1 MADGRDDA
9 PAFSFRKA
17 FLWTEIFRCFQVAL
31 DPRKLLV
38 AAAGIL
44 VMSFGWYVLSA
55 IFWSPRPTFKN
66 DEYQAIAKE
75 KLGAKKIDATGKEV
89 DVTADDLTIEAR
101 RIYDRD
107 LEQWQTLDELAGP
120 GGRLR
125 SMPWNEYR
133 GPNPYLLMT
142 SLFSGDPVERSSSLS
157 EFLTATIPVLIE
169 PLVKL
174 ILPVI
179 KFVDASTSFWTRVYL
194 LLCLVWSFATWAFA
208 GGVITRIAAIQL
220 AGKDRVTLQ
229 EAVKFVAN
237 RYVSYLLSPIVPVG
251 IIAFIVVGLAVY
263 GLIALIPGVGD
274 LVLYGLLFP
283 LIILGGLVMAILFV
297 GLIGYPLMYATI
309 SVEGSDTFDALSRS
323 YNYVFQSPWN
333 YLWYSFIAVLYG
345 AAVTLFVVFLASL
358 TVYLAKWSICQAPWS
373 ESSGR
378 KPDYL
383 FVYAPESFGWR
394 ELFLKGS
401 PLEYKIRREV
411 PMAAKLPVDPVASTE
426 VSRPRLVVVERDPAA
441 AEQYRRS
448 LWGIEKV
455 GAAMV
460 TFWLTLIFLLMLGF
474 SYSYFWSAST
484 MIYLLMRKK
493 VDETELDEVYI
504 EEDLPE
510 PPAPPMSKPTDAPV
524 SPGATSLPTVPAPTA
539 SVPPATLPF
548 SSTPPTPAPDPA
560 IPPAGETKPL
570 PLAGDPVP
578 SPTAEPA
585 ATSSPVISTPP
596 VTEPAKSEAEKKE
609 PEKKDEPA
617 KE

>member
-44 VMSFGWYVLSA
+44 VMSFGWYLLSA
-55 IFWSPRPTFKN
+55 MFWYPKPVFKN
-66 DEYQAIAKE
+66 DEYQALAKE
-75 KLGAKKIDATGKEV
+75 KLGAKKIDAAGKEV
-89 DVTADDLTIEAR
+89 DVSTADLETEAKR
-101 RIYDRD
+101 FYDRD
-107 LEQWQTLDELAGP
+107 LEQWQTLDELAGKDT
-120 GGRLR
+120 GRLR

-133 GPNPYLLMT
+133 GPNPYLLIT
-142 SLFSGDPVERSSSLS
+142 NLFSGNAAERSLS
-157 EFLTATIPVLIE
+157 IAEFFSATVPVLIE
-169 PLVKL
+169 PLIKL
-174 ILPVI
+174 ILPVV
-179 KFVDASTSFWTRVYL
+179 KFVDASTSFQTRIYL
-194 LLCLVWSFATWAFA
+194 LLCLVWSLATWAFF

-229 EAVKFVAN
+229 EAVKFVAT
-237 RYVSYLLSPIVPVG
+237 RYTSYILSPIVPVG
-251 IIAFIVVGLAVY
+251 IIAFIVVGLAIY

-283 LIILGGLVMAILFV
+283 LVALGGLVMAILAV
-297 GLIGYPLMYATI
+297 GLVGYPLMYATI
-309 SVEGSDTFDALSRS
+309 SVEGSDTFDALSRA
-323 YNYVFQSPWN
+323 YNYVFQAPWN
-333 YLWYSFIAVLYG
+333 FLWYGVVAVVYG

-358 TVYLAKWSICQAPWS
+358 TVYLAKWSICQAPFS

-383 FVYAPESFGWR
+383 FIYAPESFGWR
-394 ELFLKGS
+394 ELFLKGTA
-401 PLEYKIRREV
+401 LEYTLKRDV
-411 PMAAKLPVDPVASTE
+411 SPAAKLPADGTVPPDAARPKLVA
-426 VSRPRLVVVERDPAA
+426 VERDPAA
-441 AEQYRRS
+441 AQQYRNS
-448 LWGIEKV
+448 VWGIERV

-493 VDETELDEVYI
+493 VDETELDEVFI

-510 PPAPPMSKPTDAPV
+510 PPAPPAPKPADAPV
-524 SPGATSLPTVPAPTA
+524 SPGATSLPTIPAPVPPPAPTPSA
-539 SVPPATLPF
+539 VVEPPATLPF
-548 SSTPPTPAPDPA
+548 SAPVVPPAPPVEVPLPLAADPKPPVSEIPPVVPPTPPTPPA
-560 IPPAGETKPL
+560 E
-570 PLAGDPVP
+570 
-578 SPTAEPA
+578 EP
-585 ATSSPVISTPP
+585 
-596 VTEPAKSEAEKKE
+596 
-609 PEKKDEPA
+609 KKDEPA